1 MEDVGT
7 FGTHLRVKQPQSA
20 CSFCK
25 ARKIKVS
32 TPLKR
37 LDSSI
42 PIRCAVLE
50 YLDVN
55 LSVSDFSYSVM
66 GRDQHARHV
75 SSIVEQQAALLK
87 HNTMARIEIM

>member
-32 TPLKR
+32 TSEAIG
-37 LDSSI
+37 SSI

-55 LSVSDFSYSVM
+55 LSVSDVSYSVM

-75 SSIVEQQAALLK
+75 SSIVEQQAALLG